1 MKLGYF
7 IRIAENNQSTLLEGE
22 TRNGCYVCP
31 FVQSCRRSKDAETR
45 CQRLKRFY
53 PPKKQYA
60 CCMWSLEE
68 DGLEMKL
75 VLNFL
80 EIRYE

>member
-45 CQRLKRFY
+45 GQRLKRFY
-53 PPKKQYA
+53 PPPKKNNTPTV
-60 CCMWSLEE
+60 CGHWRKTGS
-68 DGLEMKL
+68 K
-75 VLNFL
+75 
-80 EIRYE
+80 